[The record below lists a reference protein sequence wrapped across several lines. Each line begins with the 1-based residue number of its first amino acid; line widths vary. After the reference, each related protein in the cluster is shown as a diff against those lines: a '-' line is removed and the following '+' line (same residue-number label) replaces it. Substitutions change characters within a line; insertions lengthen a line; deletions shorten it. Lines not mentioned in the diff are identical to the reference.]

1 MDLVVEFL
9 DMPEEGIGFIEESA
23 GIFSEGEETVE
34 VVYGDVELLASED
47 GADFNEVAEESSRL

>member
-1 MDLVVEFL
+1 
-9 DMPEEGIGFIEESA
+9 MPEEGIGFIEESA